1 MYVSPLGV
9 LVARHMQVGDT
20 VEDIMSKA
28 GISREQATTALIEL
42 SRKLLL
48 TVTAEGQVS
57 YPDPSVLSVIE

>member
-1 MYVSPLGV
+1 MYVSPLGA

-42 SRKLLL
+42 SRKLFL
-48 TVTAEGQVS
+48 TVTAEGQVG
-57 YPDPSVLSVIE
+57 YPDPSVVSVIE